1 MCWYAWALILFK
13 VNTMMTFGMPKH
25 PARKIKYFW
34 EKLSRNNQTHKA
46 FLFRQ
51 LDLIELVIG
60 IGINPTSY

>member
-1 MCWYAWALILFK
+1 
-13 VNTMMTFGMPKH
+13 MPKH